1 MPVQNP
7 TIIKS
12 SHPTQ
17 LSQRKMSQPI
27 EMDFDAL
34 LTRSIE
40 EATGIDKDTGTNTL
54 SSEQG
59 QEKGMDAQVEI
70 ALPFP
75 ALPAALQSERV
86 DGSNP
91 PFAII
96 VGHLQQ
102 TEADQSKQLIPG
114 EVVIATKLPNGLDS
128 QQKPVPSIALVAP
141 SSPFNAEFP
150 LQYSKN
156 ATGSTSAISR
166 TATTNAEAVP
176 TPGIDV
182 KARGSDHRLS
192 SLAAVIADSNTAP
205 PSTTAEPSVTLIASN
220 TVPGNS
226 TDFIASISSL
236 PASIGLTDWRTDLK
250 VAELN
255 GNKEIAS
262 IQSTIGSGQ
271 WAEEASQTIHLLVK
285 QNQHQAEI
293 KVNPVEL
300 GPIEIQIA
308 MVQGE
313 ASISF
318 VAEHSETR
326 NALEVA
332 LPRLKELLADS
343 GISLTG
349 TFVGSER
356 QPPQQS
362 VHTPFK
368 DLISDSSTSAESP
381 IVGTSIL
388 KLNANNKPGV
398 DVYA

>member
-7 TIIKS
+7 TNIIS
-12 SHPTQ
+12 SHSAQT
-17 LSQRKMSQPI
+17 SHRKMSEPI
-27 EMDFDAL
+27 ETDFDAL
-34 LTRSIE
+34 LTGSIG
-40 EATGIDKDTGTNTL
+40 EAAEIDKVSITDKL
-54 SSEQG
+54 SSEEASG
-59 QEKGMDAQVEI
+59 TDAQTGS

-75 ALPAALQSERV
+75 ALPAALQAEIV
-86 DGSNP
+86 DGGNP
-91 PFAII
+91 LFAIL
-96 VGHLQQ
+96 VGQLPQ
-102 TEADQSKQLIPG
+102 TEVDQSKQPIPG
-114 EVVIATKLPNGLDS
+114 EMVATTKLPNGLDG
-128 QQKPVPSIALVAP
+128 QQKPVPSTALAAQ
-141 SSPFNAEFP
+141 SSPFNTELP

-156 ATGSTSAISR
+156 TTGSIFAISR
-166 TATTNAEAVP
+166 AATANSEAAS
-176 TPGIDV
+176 THGIDM
-182 KARGSDHRLS
+182 KDRGSDHRLS
-192 SLAAVIADSNTAP
+192 SLAAILADSNANNARTV
-205 PSTTAEPSVTLIASN
+205 AEPSVTLVAIH

-226 TDFIASISSL
+226 TDVIASISSL
-236 PASIGLTDWRTDLK
+236 PANIGLTSQRTDLGI
-250 VAELN
+250 AESN
-255 GNKEIAS
+255 GNKELAS
-262 IQSTIGSGQ
+262 IQSNIGSGQ

-285 QNQHQAEI
+285 QNHQQAEI

-326 NALEVA
+326 NALEGA

-349 TFVGSER
+349 TFVGSDR

-368 DLISDSSTSAESP
+368 DSIADSSTGAESP
-381 IVGTSIL
+381 SVGAPV
-388 KLNANNKPGV
+388 LNINAFYKPGV